1 MLDFGN
7 LLHIFCKYNLLYAM
21 IGAKV
26 FRKESEMSS
35 TDNIINDFNIGFLKT
50 ADSLRSRI
58 NFQENSELSSYEETL
73 NQVSSSPID
82 PSNNYLQV
90 NNFALDKQ
98 NMVIPEKVTLDN
110 SISQEMTEN
119 VQEENQLNYKNDWLK
134 NMGADLQNRAEIM
147 KALLSNAE

>member
-1 MLDFGN
+1 
-7 LLHIFCKYNLLYAM
+7 
-21 IGAKV
+21 
-26 FRKESEMSS
+26 MSS

-73 NQVSSSPID
+73 NEVSSSPID
-82 PSNNYLQV
+82 PANNYLQV

-147 KALLSNAE
+147 KALLGNAE